1 MLKMRLS
8 HHCCV
13 APKMQRERGAGG
25 GPARALLHMSLPWKG
40 EGKVSHPWHL
50 QTEHIHF
57 PHSDKLLEGFPK
69 IKTYLSEHNAC
80 LANSPRANRRDR

>member
-1 MLKMRLS
+1 
-8 HHCCV
+8 
-13 APKMQRERGAGG
+13 MQRERGAGG

-69 IKTYLSEHNAC
+69 IKTY
-80 LANSPRANRRDR
+80 